1 MNADIPWA
9 GVLPII
15 VVAVGFIVYC
25 LIDISRHEVKHLP
38 KWAWALI
45 CLMSVPLG
53 GIAYL
58 MLGKDASST

>member
-45 CLMSVPLG
+45 
-53 GIAYL
+53 
-58 MLGKDASST
+58 